1 MSSFMRPEARA
12 ALWRWREVGY
22 AGLVAAFGLWWAW
35 GGLGVVKWI
44 GFILVALAIILAIAG
59 IQRGRFRQAGQ
70 GPGIVQVAERRLA
83 YMGPLEG
90 GAMDIADLTR
100 LDLDPS
106 SYPAPSWVL
115 TGMGGQILSI
125 PVNAEGSEALFD
137 LFGSLDGIETEA
149 MLQVLSRKPDHKVEV
164 WAKTRPLLH

>member
-12 ALWRWREVGY
+12 TLWRWREVLFA
-22 AGLVAAFGLWWAW
+22 AGVAAFGLWWAW
-35 GGLGVVKWI
+35 DGLGIVKWI
-44 GFILVALAIILAIAG
+44 GFILMGFGIILAIAG
-59 IQRGRFRQAGQ
+59 IQRGRFRQSGN
-70 GPGIVQVAERRLA
+70 GPGVVQVAERRLA
-83 YMGPLEG
+83 YFGPLEG

-115 TGMGGQILSI
+115 TAMGGQRLAI
-125 PVNAEGSEALFD
+125 PVNAEGAEVLFD

-149 MLQVLSRKPDHKVEV
+149 MLDVLTRKPDHKVEV